1 MVPGNA
7 AHLFENYKNHFCED
21 FARHAGHTDDCT
33 WCKSLA
39 LRDIQATLILHG
51 KRCEDFGLPRSPSN
65 FASDPANQYNEWL
78 EKQNGEIMLTTLN
91 EEQNMA
97 FETIMNAIKNDDL
110 PHRCFFLDGPGG
122 AGKTY
127 LYKTFLSTLRGE
139 RKIALP
145 VASTGIAANLLNGGR
160 TYHSQFKLPVPLLE
174 TSVSSMRM
182 TSADAD
188 LIFKAELLIWDESTL
203 APGIALKA
211 CDRLLKEIMQNEKP
225 FGGKTLMLGGDF
237 RQCLP
242 VVPHGSRSAI
252 VEASVKFSELWQ
264 KFIVVKL
271 KNNVRSVDPDFSNW
285 LIELGDGKL
294 SNTHGL
300 SDDIIEIPASLICHG
315 SIIKEIFGEKLSPDD
330 VAKFSK
336 MAILCPKNS
345 DVDNLNEEVLEL
357 LEGACTTYFSLDSID
372 DESDDDRQNYPIEFL
387 NELTPS
393 GMPIHTLNLKNGSI
407 VVLLRNLNTK
417 RGLCNGTRLVVK
429 DLKPNLII
437 AQVLTGSAEGQMV
450 FIPRIDL
457 APSSPDLPF
466 VLRRR
471 QFPVKLAFAMTINKS
486 QGQTLEKVG
495 VYLPEPVFSHGQLY
509 VALSRVRRFSDAKVK
524 IVDGRD
530 QGKLI
535 PESDTIFTKNV
546 VFKEIF
552 SL

>member
-1 MVPGNA
+1 
-7 AHLFENYKNHFCED
+7 
-21 FARHAGHTDDCT
+21 
-33 WCKSLA
+33 
-39 LRDIQATLILHG
+39 
-51 KRCEDFGLPRSPSN
+51 
-65 FASDPANQYNEWL
+65 
-78 EKQNGEIMLTTLN
+78 MLTTLN

-110 PHRCFFLDGPGG
+110 PHRCFFLHGPGG

-264 KFIVVKL
+264 KFTVVKL

-300 SDDIIEIPASLICHG
+300 SDDIIEIPASFICHD

-429 DLKPNLII
+429 YLKPNLII